1 MFAIHDVF
9 EPTAPLPRIRGPVRV
24 IEMVGSEEVILIA
37 IGEKANSAPFAVSY
51 LDWLEYLRS
60 GALTKTVDPY
70 LRFSSIARELPEGAA
85 ERYKSVLEVT
95 GAIARDPSVLQTPK
109 RLAKAIADIAN
120 SKEKN
125 RRTIKRWVCD
135 WLRFGRNPVAVV
147 RVFLEKDPDQ
157 PVKAQTIGKKRG
169 VESRVPEFAMDAPSP
184 EVMDKI
190 KRAWETYVVGQDKK
204 WSDAYHD
211 MLIDLYRIPELAFSP
226 AERGYFLDPDL
237 IAKYRAPTWPQT
249 RYRFRQLKKAASKTE
264 SELPQGHRGKATDNV
279 SGPGFFEIDATHFQV
294 QLVSRLSKGKL
305 VGRPTVYLIVD
316 IFSGAVVGY
325 AVTLENPSWATA
337 ALALYNCF
345 SDKAA
350 VFERLG
356 LPYETKDWPC
366 HELPNVLRADRAE
379 LVSNMGQEF
388 PASGIRVE
396 IPPPMNP
403 QAKGTVEGKHAE
415 IKRPQTG
422 RFDLPGRYNKIRK
435 RRDPDGKK
443 EAALDIFEFER
454 ILVEIIMD
462 INRESVEARRI
473 PPDALAV
480 GAKVA
485 SRIGFYEWGITKRS
499 GFTRKMGPSFVYEH
513 LLTKAKSVMMPDGIH
528 VEGEVFNCDR
538 LRELGYPVAAIAG
551 NVKIT
556 VVFNPILASEVFFH
570 DRKRNTWATA
580 FNIDPEV
587 LRLKLSFSEVDN
599 YRGMQE
605 LLAKQAGLNAHGK
618 RRQRL
623 PFVRQ
628 TIKNALEEKKETP
641 FKTSAAK
648 ANIIEHRAQERAD
661 GRTAGLNGVLP
672 QPSES
677 ASKPPVTNTS
687 DNSAKPS
694 TADKFKQ
701 LWSKIDGTCNT

>member
-109 RLAKAIADIAN
+109 RLAKAIADLAN
-120 SKEKN
+120 SKGKN
-125 RRTIKRWVCD
+125 RRTIKRWGCD

-147 RVFLEKDPDQ
+147 RVFLAKDPDQ
-157 PVKAQTIGKKRG
+157 PVKPQTIGKKRG
-169 VESRVPEFAMDAPSP
+169 VESRVPEFALDAPSP

-211 MLIDLYRIPELAFSP
+211 MLIDLYRIPEEAFSP

-264 SELPQGHRGKATDNV
+264 SELPQGQRGKATDNV
-279 SGPGFFEIDATHFQV
+279 YGPGFFEIDATHFQV

-388 PASGIRVE
+388 PASGIR
-396 IPPPMNP
+396 
-403 QAKGTVEGKHAE
+403 AE
-415 IKRPQTG
+415 
-422 RFDLPGRYNKIRK
+422 
-435 RRDPDGKK
+435 
-443 EAALDIFEFER
+443 
-454 ILVEIIMD
+454 
-462 INRESVEARRI
+462 S
-473 PPDALAV
+473 
-480 GAKVA
+480 
-485 SRIGFYEWGITKRS
+485 SR
-499 GFTRKMGPSFVYEH
+499 
-513 LLTKAKSVMMPDGIH
+513 
-528 VEGEVFNCDR
+528 
-538 LRELGYPVAAIAG
+538 
-551 NVKIT
+551 
-556 VVFNPILASEVFFH
+556 
-570 DRKRNTWATA
+570 
-580 FNIDPEV
+580 
-587 LRLKLSFSEVDN
+587 
-599 YRGMQE
+599 
-605 LLAKQAGLNAHGK
+605 
-618 RRQRL
+618 
-623 PFVRQ
+623 
-628 TIKNALEEKKETP
+628 
-641 FKTSAAK
+641 
-648 ANIIEHRAQERAD
+648 
-661 GRTAGLNGVLP
+661 
-672 QPSES
+672 
-677 ASKPPVTNTS
+677 
-687 DNSAKPS
+687 
-694 TADKFKQ
+694 
-701 LWSKIDGTCNT
+701 